1 MPNGVST
8 MKIDLLNKSQLAV
21 INKRIL
27 RYPLADAEK
36 DYFLA
41 VVLKIIYGSNLN
53 DKLVFKGGT
62 ALNHL
67 YLDQLRFSED
77 LDFGTLNSV
86 SLEDLQEVF
95 SVYDFLEIKKVSP
108 SDFSLKI
115 DRLKFIGPLG
125 QANSIRMDLDLTQ
138 EIIQPIRQMNYHN
151 VYGVDV
157 KVSGMD
163 LSEICAE
170 KLRAINER
178 ARYRDFYD
186 LAMAFKKKPV
196 KFSEI
201 VDILKKKELRKEL
214 KEEHILEN
222 LKIAQEAKDNG
233 LENLYYREEITKDE
247 IENVLGK
254 LLPLLD

>member
-1 MPNGVST
+1 
-8 MKIDLLNKSQLAV
+8 
-21 INKRIL
+21 
-27 RYPLADAEK
+27 
-36 DYFLA
+36 
-41 VVLKIIYGSNLN
+41 
-53 DKLVFKGGT
+53 
-62 ALNHL
+62 
-67 YLDQLRFSED
+67 
-77 LDFGTLNSV
+77 
-86 SLEDLQEVF
+86 
-95 SVYDFLEIKKVSP
+95 
-108 SDFSLKI
+108 
-115 DRLKFIGPLG
+115 
-125 QANSIRMDLDLTQ
+125 
-138 EIIQPIRQMNYHN
+138 
-151 VYGVDV
+151 
-157 KVSGMD
+157 MD

-196 KFSEI
+196 KSSEI

-214 KEEHILEN
+214 KEEHILKN

>member
-1 MPNGVST
+1 MLNGAST
-8 MKIDLLNKSQLAV
+8 MKIDLLNKSQLSV
-21 INKRIL
+21 INKRTL

-41 VVLKIIYGSNLN
+41 VVLKILYGSRLKNRLI
-53 DKLVFKGGT
+53 FKGGT

-77 LDFGTLNSV
+77 LDFGTLDSV
-86 SLEDLQEVF
+86 RLKDLNEVF
-95 SVYDFLEIKKVSP
+95 SEYDFLEIKKVSP

-115 DRLKFIGPLG
+115 DRLKFVGPLG
-125 QANSIRMDLDLTQ
+125 QANSIRIDIDLTQ
-138 EIIQPIRQMNYHN
+138 DIIRPIREMNYNN
-151 VYGVDV
+151 VYGMIVS
-157 KVSGMD
+157 VSGMD
-163 LSEICAE
+163 LTEICAE

-186 LAMAFKKKPV
+186 LAMVLKKRPV
-196 KFSEI
+196 APSEI
-201 VDILKKKELRKEL
+201 IEILEKKELRRELRKEY
-214 KEEHILEN
+214 ILEN

-247 IENVLGK
+247 IEKTLDR
-254 LLPLLD
+254 LLPLI